1 MTLDARSCR
10 MLEEMGLGPV
20 WLLRETE
27 DPLLLGAAAVRPAP
41 GPAPALRQSPAA
53 AKESLARPARQ
64 RPAAGQQN
72 PPSARSAQPASA
84 PVTVQAGLPPETAE
98 AIASA
103 DWAALRKIA
112 EGCRACA
119 MASTRQHVVFSE
131 GDPGPKLVIIGEAPG
146 AEEDLQGIPF
156 VGKSGQLLTAMLDAL
171 GIVRCELAGYEA
183 DDLLGTISR
192 RANENG
198 DECVILTGDRDS
210 LQLVG
215 GGTVVRLVKSALGKT
230 TYTSY
235 TPEKFREEYGFDP
248 IRLID
253 LKALMGDS
261 SDNIPGVKGV
271 GEKSAKQLLAAS
283 ARSTAS
289 MSISTT
295 SASKRA
301 CAPNYRRTSRE
312 HATATGS
319 PPSTGMYRSSW
330 TLRICPN
337 RRSTARRC
345 TAC

>member
-41 GPAPALRQSPAA
+41 GPAPAPALRQSPAA

-64 RPAAGQQN
+64 RPAAGPQN
-72 PPSARSAQPASA
+72 PPSARSAQPAPA

-131 GDPGPKLVIIGEAPG
+131 GEPGPKLVIIGEAPG

-171 GIVRCELAGYEA
+171 GIVRKRDAVILNVLKCRPPRNRNPEPGEITCCGHFLRRQLELLEPAVLFLAGRFAVEA
-183 DDLLGTISR
+183 MLHPEPGFSIGRQRGRVHEVEIAGRKVPAVVTYHPSYLLRSPDEKAKAWDDLLLLKRTMAAAG
-192 RANENG
+192 
-198 DECVILTGDRDS
+198 V
-210 LQLVG
+210 
-215 GGTVVRLVKSALGKT
+215 AL
-230 TYTSY
+230 
-235 TPEKFREEYGFDP
+235 PERE
-248 IRLID
+248 
-253 LKALMGDS
+253 
-261 SDNIPGVKGV
+261 
-271 GEKSAKQLLAAS
+271 
-283 ARSTAS
+283 
-289 MSISTT
+289 
-295 SASKRA
+295 KRW
-301 CAPNYRRTSRE
+301 N
-312 HATATGS
+312 
-319 PPSTGMYRSSW
+319 
-330 TLRICPN
+330 
-337 RRSTARRC
+337 
-345 TAC
+345 

>member
-27 DPLLLGAAAVRPAP
+27 DPLLLGAAALRPAP
-41 GPAPALRQSPAA
+41 GPAPALHQSPAA

-64 RPAAGQQN
+64 RPAAGPQN

-171 GIVRCELAGYEA
+171 GIVRKRDAVILNVLKCRPPRNRNPEPGEIACCGHFLRRQLELLEPAVLFLAGRFAVEA
-183 DDLLGTISR
+183 MLHPEPGFSIGRQRGRVHEVEIAGRKVPAVVTYHPSYLLRSPDEKAKAWDDLLLLKRTMAAAG
-192 RANENG
+192 
-198 DECVILTGDRDS
+198 V
-210 LQLVG
+210 
-215 GGTVVRLVKSALGKT
+215 AL
-230 TYTSY
+230 
-235 TPEKFREEYGFDP
+235 PERE
-248 IRLID
+248 
-253 LKALMGDS
+253 
-261 SDNIPGVKGV
+261 
-271 GEKSAKQLLAAS
+271 
-283 ARSTAS
+283 
-289 MSISTT
+289 
-295 SASKRA
+295 KRW
-301 CAPNYRRTSRE
+301 N
-312 HATATGS
+312 
-319 PPSTGMYRSSW
+319 
-330 TLRICPN
+330 
-337 RRSTARRC
+337 
-345 TAC
+345 